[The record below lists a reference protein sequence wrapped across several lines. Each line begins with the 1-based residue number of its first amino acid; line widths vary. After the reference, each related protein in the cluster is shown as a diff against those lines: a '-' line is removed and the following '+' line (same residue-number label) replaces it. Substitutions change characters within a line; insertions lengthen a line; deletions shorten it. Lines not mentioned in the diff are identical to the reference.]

1 MDMRD
6 ISNGYGYDDYSVMVY
21 KSYSWNGMD
30 DLYDRKYHLFMLP
43 ERARYNISIKE
54 VINMKKRIISLVL
67 IGATL
72 IIFSG
77 CGDEKASSTSRSKHE
92 STLTE
97 ETLVE
102 EIHVEE
108 IHVEEIQVNE
118 ITWDSDNVSRWD

>member
-1 MDMRD
+1 
-6 ISNGYGYDDYSVMVY
+6 
-21 KSYSWNGMD
+21 
-30 DLYDRKYHLFMLP
+30 
-43 ERARYNISIKE
+43 
-54 VINMKKRIISLVL
+54 MKKRIISLVL

-77 CGDEKASSTSRSKHE
+77 CGDEKTSSANRSKHE

-97 ETLVE
+97 ATLVEEIRVE

-108 IHVEEIQVNE
+108 IRVNE